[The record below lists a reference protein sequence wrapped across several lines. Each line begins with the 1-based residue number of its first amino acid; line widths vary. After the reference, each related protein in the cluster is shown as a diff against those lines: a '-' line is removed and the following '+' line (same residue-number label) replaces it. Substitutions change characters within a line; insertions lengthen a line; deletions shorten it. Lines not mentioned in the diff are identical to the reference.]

1 MQTDRISWLSMIPMR
16 LQALPA
22 FHKKLLLSSGLLVGA
37 ALLWPGAHE
46 VTPQRIP
53 LHLDIE
59 ALLPQVGTEPS
70 VVEVAGPDFERVI
83 QSGDTLS
90 VLFQKAGVGQQ
101 THVQGVGS
109 RFGYLGTRYPA
120 TG

>member
-1 MQTDRISWLSMIPMR
+1 MR